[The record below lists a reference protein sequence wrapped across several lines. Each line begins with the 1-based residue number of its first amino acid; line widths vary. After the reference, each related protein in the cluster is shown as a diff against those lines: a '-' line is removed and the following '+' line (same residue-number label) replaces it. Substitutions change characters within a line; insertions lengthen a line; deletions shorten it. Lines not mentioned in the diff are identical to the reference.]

1 MGWRNGGYA
10 SVLLVA
16 VGAAMWGTDAIL
28 RVPLLEVAS
37 PSQIVLLEHLVLLL
51 FSVPAVVLG
60 WRFFR
65 GLGAAQWVALLVIG
79 WGGSAI
85 ATLLFTM
92 AFAVGNPTVAILLQK
107 TQPLFAIALAGI
119 LLRERLGWAYWP
131 CFAVAMVGAYLISF
145 GDLGA
150 FAALGSAELLT
161 AALALGAALL
171 WGSSTVLGRLVLKD
185 MPFYALTGARLLLA
199 VPLLAGIVVAQGAA
213 GGLGAGFASEPG
225 RVILLALIPGLL
237 ALLLYYRGL
246 SGTRASYATLAELA
260 FPATAVVL
268 NWTFL
273 GVGVSANQVLGFV
286 LLWGAVFVL
295 GYLNARG
302 SGARTR
308 PPRWSA
314 PGKRFVP
321 GCAPLLSL
329 LVFWS
334 QPWKAVDTLCVLE
347 PWYSATFSGPLRSA
361 EVRSLSRGPT
371 RSMRGTP
378 KPHESAIRPT
388 DTSMIA
394 RSPGRS
400 GKWGRSFS
408 ISASPGSRTS
418 PCP

>member
-16 VGAAMWGTDAIL
+16 VGAAMWGTDGIL

-37 PSQIVLLEHLVLLL
+37 PSQIVFLEHLVLLL
-51 FSVPAVVLG
+51 YSVPAVVLG

-65 GLGAAQWVALLVIG
+65 GLGTAQWVALLIIG

-85 ATLLFTM
+85 ATLLFTT
-92 AFAVGNPTVAILLQK
+92 AFTVGNPTVVILLQK
-107 TQPLFAIALAGI
+107 TQPLFAIALATI

-145 GDLGA
+145 GDFGP
-150 FAALGSAELLT
+150 FRALGSAEAIA

-185 MPFYALTGARLLLA
+185 MPFNTLTGARLLLA
-199 VPLLAGIVVAQGAA
+199 VPLLAGIVIAQGSV
-213 GGLGAGFASEPG
+213 GGLGTGFASEPG

-246 SGTRASYATLAELA
+246 TGTRASYATLAELA

-295 GYLNARG
+295 GYLNAK
-302 SGARTR
+302 
-308 PPRWSA
+308 A
-314 PGKRFVP
+314 P
-321 GCAPLLSL
+321 APDPSTP
-329 LVFWS
+329 VI
-334 QPWKAVDTLCVLE
+334 
-347 PWYSATFSGPLRSA
+347 
-361 EVRSLSRGPT
+361 
-371 RSMRGTP
+371 GT
-378 KPHESAIRPT
+378 
-388 DTSMIA
+388 
-394 RSPGRS
+394 G
-400 GKWGRSFS
+400 
-408 ISASPGSRTS
+408 
-418 PCP
+418 

>member
-16 VGAAMWGTDAIL
+16 LGAALWGTDAIL

-51 FSVPAVVLG
+51 FSVPAVALG

-65 GLGAAQWVALLVIG
+65 GFGTAQWAALLVIG
-79 WGGSAI
+79 WGGSAL
-85 ATLLFTM
+85 ATLLFTT

-107 TQPLFAIALAGI
+107 TQPLFAVALAGI

-131 CFAVAMVGAYLISF
+131 CFAVAMVGAYMISF
-145 GDLGA
+145 GDLGP

-185 MPFYALTGARLLLA
+185 VPFYALTGARLLLA
-199 VPLLAGIVVAQGAA
+199 VPLLAGIVLAQGAA
-213 GGLGAGFASEPG
+213 GGIGAGFFAEPG
-225 RVILLALIPGLL
+225 RIFLLALIPGLL

-273 GVGVSANQVLGFV
+273 GVGVTANQVVGFV

-295 GYLNARG
+295 GYLNAR
-302 SGARTR
+302 SPAPQPPPTAVGA
-308 PPRWSA
+308 
-314 PGKRFVP
+314 
-321 GCAPLLSL
+321 
-329 LVFWS
+329 
-334 QPWKAVDTLCVLE
+334 
-347 PWYSATFSGPLRSA
+347 
-361 EVRSLSRGPT
+361 
-371 RSMRGTP
+371 
-378 KPHESAIRPT
+378 
-388 DTSMIA
+388 
-394 RSPGRS
+394 GRI
-400 GKWGRSFS
+400 G
-408 ISASPGSRTS
+408 
-418 PCP
+418 

>member
-10 SVLLVA
+10 SVLLIA
-16 VGAAMWGTDAIL
+16 VGAAMWGTDGIL

-51 FSVPAVVLG
+51 YSVPAVVLG

-79 WGGSAI
+79 WGGSAL
-85 ATLLFTM
+85 ATLLFTA
-92 AFAVGNPTVAILLQK
+92 AFAVGNPTVVILLQK
-107 TQPLFAIALAGI
+107 TQPLFAIALAAI

-145 GDLGA
+145 GNLGP
-150 FAALGSAELLT
+150 FSALGSAELLPAT
-161 AALALGAALL
+161 LALGAALL

-185 MPFYALTGARLLLA
+185 MPFNTLTGARLLLA
-199 VPLLAGIVVAQGAA
+199 VPLLAGIVIAQGSV
-213 GGLGAGFASEPG
+213 GGLGTGFASEPG

-246 SGTRASYATLAELA
+246 TGTRASYATLAELA

-295 GYLNARG
+295 GYLNAK
-302 SGARTR
+302 
-308 PPRWSA
+308 A
-314 PGKRFVP
+314 P
-321 GCAPLLSL
+321 APDPSTP
-329 LVFWS
+329 VI
-334 QPWKAVDTLCVLE
+334 
-347 PWYSATFSGPLRSA
+347 
-361 EVRSLSRGPT
+361 
-371 RSMRGTP
+371 GT
-378 KPHESAIRPT
+378 
-388 DTSMIA
+388 
-394 RSPGRS
+394 G
-400 GKWGRSFS
+400 
-408 ISASPGSRTS
+408 
-418 PCP
+418 